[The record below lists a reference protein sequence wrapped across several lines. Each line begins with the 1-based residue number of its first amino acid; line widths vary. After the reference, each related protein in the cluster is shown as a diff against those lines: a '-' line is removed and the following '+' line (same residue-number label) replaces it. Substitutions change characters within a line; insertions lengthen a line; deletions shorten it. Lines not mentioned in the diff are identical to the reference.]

1 MTVYLDL
8 VVVLN
13 FFVDLLLLL
22 GANRLCGYP
31 FRMRKTVLAAL
42 FGGIYGGVCLLPGFY
57 FLGNVF
63 WRIVSLILMSATA
76 FGLDFSA
83 IRRGAVFVILSMAL
97 GGIATAMQGGGAPE
111 LMGCA
116 GAVLLLCVFASRGK
130 LAHKQFV
137 DLKIRYKGKEMTV
150 TALCDTGNSLRDP
163 VTGESVTV
171 VSADVAKALLGLE
184 ETDLVSPVVTMER
197 LHLPGLRLVPYRA
210 VGQPN
215 GMLLAMKMDEVRIG
229 KENAGRIVAF
239 APQMI
244 GKADGYQALTG
255 GVL

>member
-1 MTVYLDL
+1 M
-8 VVVLN
+8 
-13 FFVDLLLLL
+13 
-22 GANRLCGYP
+22 
-31 FRMRKTVLAAL
+31 
-42 FGGIYGGVCLLPGFY
+42 
-57 FLGNVF
+57 
-63 WRIVSLILMSATA
+63 
-76 FGLDFSA
+76 
-83 IRRGAVFVILSMAL
+83 
-97 GGIATAMQGGGAPE
+97 
-111 LMGCA
+111 
-116 GAVLLLCVFASRGK
+116 
-130 LAHKQFV
+130 
-137 DLKIRYKGKEMTV
+137 
-150 TALCDTGNSLRDP
+150 RDP